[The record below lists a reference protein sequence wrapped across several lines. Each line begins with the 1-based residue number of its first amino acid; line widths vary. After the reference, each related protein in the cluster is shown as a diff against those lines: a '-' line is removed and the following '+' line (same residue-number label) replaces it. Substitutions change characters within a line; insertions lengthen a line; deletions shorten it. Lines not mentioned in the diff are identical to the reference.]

1 MNISTLRRIGLAG
14 LLLLLFVIVTGIV
27 LCISPRTPISKQG
40 DWIPFNT
47 RQQYIGNSL
56 TNGSLPYSEY
66 YGNNY
71 SCYSYG
77 CSSIRVNAP
86 NNSDVVVII
95 KVGNADG
102 RVINHAY
109 IKAKASYN
117 FEMPNGTYQTFFY
130 YGKDWCPV
138 KKMNRGIM
146 GGFLSDEVFSKDH
159 PQTLNDQELTYTL
172 VLQQNGNFS
181 TKPSK
186 SSEVF

>member
-1 MNISTLRRIGLAG
+1 MNISILRKIGLG
-14 LLLLLFVIVTGIV
+14 SLLLLLFVIITGIV
-27 LCISPRTPISKQG
+27 LCVSPRTPISKEG

-56 TNGSLPYSEY
+56 PNGSLPYRDH
-66 YGNNY
+66 YGSNY
-71 SCYSYG
+71 SCNSYG

-95 KVGNADG
+95 KAGNADG

-109 IKAKASYN
+109 LKANGSYS
-117 FEMPNGTYQTFFY
+117 FEVPNGTYQTFFY

-138 KKMNRGIM
+138 KNMDGGVI
-146 GGFLSDEVFSKDH
+146 GGFLSDETFSKDN
-159 PQTLNDQELTYTL
+159 PQTLCDQELTYTL
-172 VLQQNGNFS
+172 VLQQNGNFR